1 MSVSRMFRPKNRGSR
16 TMFLSSLMCQNI
28 FAAYVS
34 SRNQCSIHA
43 RSAAASY
50 PEPRAC
56 EPSRCRYGRE
66 GATSKTRDRTPR
78 DDREV
83 RSIEGGASVSDDGWF
98 PPPTGVSQRRSRSN
112 DASPDCSHAGS
123 GIEPYGH
130 FSLRFSFRLTRTEE
144 KGHLSNVQAALSLA
158 RALVFGVASD
168 AMAQQ
173 AMYEQMVFPTRFVWG
188 YGGKQVRARPPTLAE
203 FHASQIFSP
212 PRVAR
217 PVRPA
222 APFPTIPIPARVPD
236 DPVRD

>member
-1 MSVSRMFRPKNRGSR
+1 V
-16 TMFLSSLMCQNI
+16 
-28 FAAYVS
+28 
-34 SRNQCSIHA
+34 
-43 RSAAASY
+43 
-50 PEPRAC
+50 
-56 EPSRCRYGRE
+56 
-66 GATSKTRDRTPR
+66 
-78 DDREV
+78 
-83 RSIEGGASVSDDGWF
+83 
-98 PPPTGVSQRRSRSN
+98 
-112 DASPDCSHAGS
+112 
-123 GIEPYGH
+123 
-130 FSLRFSFRLTRTEE
+130 E

-217 PVRPA
+217 PVRPRRA
-222 APFPTIPIPARVPD
+222 FPTIPIPARVPD

>member
-1 MSVSRMFRPKNRGSR
+1 V
-16 TMFLSSLMCQNI
+16 
-28 FAAYVS
+28 
-34 SRNQCSIHA
+34 
-43 RSAAASY
+43 
-50 PEPRAC
+50 
-56 EPSRCRYGRE
+56 
-66 GATSKTRDRTPR
+66 
-78 DDREV
+78 
-83 RSIEGGASVSDDGWF
+83 
-98 PPPTGVSQRRSRSN
+98 
-112 DASPDCSHAGS
+112 
-123 GIEPYGH
+123 
-130 FSLRFSFRLTRTEE
+130 E

>member
-1 MSVSRMFRPKNRGSR
+1 
-16 TMFLSSLMCQNI
+16 L
-28 FAAYVS
+28 
-34 SRNQCSIHA
+34 
-43 RSAAASY
+43 
-50 PEPRAC
+50 
-56 EPSRCRYGRE
+56 
-66 GATSKTRDRTPR
+66 
-78 DDREV
+78 
-83 RSIEGGASVSDDGWF
+83 
-98 PPPTGVSQRRSRSN
+98 RSRSN
-112 DASPDCSHAGS
+112 DAWPDCSHAGS

-130 FSLRFSFRLTRTEE
+130 FSLRFSFRLTRTVE

-222 APFPTIPIPARVPD
+222 AVAAPSRRSRYPRVSQTIPSATDPPHHPSYVQVHLCGSFTNWLETVPMAPEPTPNGGSVFAVVCNLPPGYHQYKFIVD
-236 DPVRD
+236 GEWRHDENQAFIQDPLGNVNNW